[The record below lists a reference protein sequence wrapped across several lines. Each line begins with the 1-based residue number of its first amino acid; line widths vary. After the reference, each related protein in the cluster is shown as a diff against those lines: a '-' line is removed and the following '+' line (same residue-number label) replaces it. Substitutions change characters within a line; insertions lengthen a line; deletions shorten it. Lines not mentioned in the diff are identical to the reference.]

1 MRFASAYAVLLVAT
15 SSRRK
20 IFSNV
25 AERSRSSSRTTN
37 GSARSDRTATTF
49 SPSAWCG
56 AAALLSMVDRRVIAL
71 FGRDNVE
78 SRTMSRLPRIGITL
92 LLVSLPLA
100 AQTFNEAPVS
110 DVSGYGYVSE
120 TVYAAGTNG
129 DGFLAVGGRRG
140 YLFAHRITADGD
152 TLDRAG
158 IPLALPPPSPALGG
172 FSAGD
177 TRTSLTPSRRAAA
190 RTATD

>member
-1 MRFASAYAVLLVAT
+1 MRDEMRPCDSLRR
-15 SSRRK
+15 SQCSWSRHRHGVK
-20 IFSNV
+20 FS
-25 AERSRSSSRTTN
+25 RTSRS
-37 GSARSDRTATTF
+37 
-49 SPSAWCG
+49 G
-56 AAALLSMVDRRVIAL
+56 AQ